1 MKQKHYDWTD
11 VHHFQFHCNWMVN
24 KSSDVALFII
34 ESNALSHALQVK
46 MVRLYVTSVEWNV
59 FNQNYNFLVNDS
71 WSFIINGERERK
83 QRKKKYIW
91 YKMSALK
98 RNKWNCMHSLLMAL
112 SRTVRPEEVNY
123 VWTAEA
129 HAHTHREREREFSL
143 FRFGLAWCALMLT

>member
-71 WSFIINGERERK
+71 WSFIINGERENK
-83 QRKKKYIW
+83 AKKIYDTKWARSREINEIACILCW
-91 YKMSALK
+91 WLCHGQSDLK
-98 RNKWNCMHSLLMAL
+98 RWIMYEQQK
-112 SRTVRPEEVNY
+112 
-123 VWTAEA
+123 
-129 HAHTHREREREFSL
+129 HTHTHIEREKENSHCL
-143 FRFGLAWCALMLT
+143 DLV